1 MPRGSLAG
9 VPEVSRFYGIVIAM
23 YWADHPQPHFHA
35 QYAGEVASI
44 AIGDGAVLAGD
55 LPKRALRLVRQWE
68 AMHRDELLT
77 NWRRAREHRPVAK
90 IDPLP

>member
-1 MPRGSLAG
+1 
-9 VPEVSRFYGIVIAM
+9 M

-35 QYAGEVASI
+35 EYAGEVASI
-44 AIGDGAVLAGD
+44 AIGDGAELAGN

-68 AMHRDELLT
+68 AMHRNELLI
-77 NWRRAREHRPVAK
+77 NWRRAGEHRPVAK